1 MSTAKTIILV
11 IVCALISTMAAHA
24 EPLTGTAKK
33 ISDQNAIAVGYRE
46 TSIPMSYLG
55 ADLKPIGYA
64 IEICSEIIDYLR
76 VKLQRPKLEIRY
88 VPVTSAT
95 RVPLVANGTID
106 LECGSTTNNEDRQKQ
121 VAFSETYFLTAAR
134 FAHKNTVPLDRLED
148 LRDATVVSTAG
159 TTNIK
164 ELHRLNKDA
173 GLNLTILTASDH
185 AEAFL
190 NLDSGRA
197 KAFFM
202 DDIVLAGLIANAKD
216 PSAFEISKAAYS
228 HPEPLAVVFRRDD
241 QQFKWLVD
249 EATRALYPTEKM
261 LAIYHRWFESAL
273 PPRGTNLQ
281 IPLSEPLRRAF
292 KNPTSSAKPDAYE

>member
-1 MSTAKTIILV
+1 MSAKKSLIIAISSMTFLTNP
-11 IVCALISTMAAHA
+11 VCAD
-24 EPLTGTAKK
+24 PLMGAAKK
-33 ISDQNAIAVGYRE
+33 ISDQNAITLGYRE

-64 IEICSEIIDYLR
+64 IEICSEIIDHLR

-121 VAFSETYFLTAAR
+121 VAFSDTYFLTVAR
-134 FAHKNTVPLDRLED
+134 FAHKKSVPLERIEY
-148 LRDATVVSTAG
+148 LRGATVVSTSG

-173 GLNLTILTASDH
+173 GLNLNILTASDH

-241 QQFKWLVD
+241 PQFRSLVD

-261 LAIYHRWFESAL
+261 LAIYHRWFERAL

-281 IPLSEPLRRAF
+281 FPLSEALRRAF